1 MIKYWLIVLFIQ
13 NGEIVER
20 HEIRYKNEVA
30 CYLAMERFPTKPDT
44 VLQAECVE
52 RTVERAYR

>member
-1 MIKYWLIVLFIQ
+1 MVKYWLIVLLIQ

-30 CYLAMERFPTKPDT
+30 CYLAMDKFPVKPDL

-52 RTVERAYR
+52 RSVERAYR